1 MPYMNARWLTSFI
14 FLLIIIIHDAYVSYI
29 KSEPLYLGLYL
40 FCAFPKSLNYL
51 SFFQLEV
58 KETIESIFLMMLITM
73 LFSIASNMKRV
84 SMFGL
89 FKIHLGSIIT
99 LCYVFI
105 SWLLPLEPDLLRIPP
120 LYATGLALMM
130 SSIVLFEI
138 LWLTNA
144 YIILYILLFISS
156 IFFFFIYFLFS
167 IITANSLYEL
177 YKFFS
182 WIVLEK
188 EYGIPFEDSDF
199 FLLII
204 PLFFYSIYISI
215 HFYKKSI
222 HLLEKIYDG

>member
-1 MPYMNARWLTSFI
+1 
-14 FLLIIIIHDAYVSYI
+14 
-29 KSEPLYLGLYL
+29 
-40 FCAFPKSLNYL
+40 
-51 SFFQLEV
+51 
-58 KETIESIFLMMLITM
+58 M

-105 SWLLPLEPDLLRIPP
+105 SWLLPLEPDLLRMKNP
-120 LYATGLALMM
+120 LYATGLALLMF
-130 SSIVLFEI
+130 SVVLFEV
-138 LWLTNA
+138 LWLTKT

-156 IFFFFIYFLFS
+156 IFFFLLYFLFS
-167 IITANSLYEL
+167 IITADSLYEL

-188 EYGIPFEDSDF
+188 EYGIPFEDSVF

-222 HLLEKIYDG
+222 HLLEKNI

>member
-14 FLLIIIIHDAYVSYI
+14 FLLIIIIHDTYVSYI
-29 KSEPLYLGLYL
+29 RSEPPSNPLSL
-40 FCAFPKSLNYL
+40 FYAFPNSLKYL
-51 SFFQLEV
+51 SFFQLEI
-58 KETIESIFLMMLITM
+58 KETIKSIFLMALITM
-73 LFSIASNMKRV
+73 LFSIASNMKRA
-84 SMFGL
+84 SIFGL

-105 SWLLPLEPDLLRIPP
+105 SWLLPLEPNLFQIPP

-156 IFFFFIYFLFS
+156 IFFFLIYFLFS
-167 IITANSLYEL
+167 IITASSLYEL
-177 YKFFS
+177 YKLFS

-188 EYGIPFEDSDF
+188 EYGIPFEDSGF

-222 HLLEKIYDG
+222 HLLEKNI